1 MLTSRPKVA
10 GETRLG
16 QVQYNYDDAFD
27 LVTQKV
33 PQQLCS
39 RTSYYYTL
47 KHPPKKAKGELFLI
61 HYIHAYPLF
70 YKSGY
75 KPGVSSFVKST
86 YIYIIYQRRA
96 IITRSWLETNLE
108 YYPYIKAKFLKTLLQ
123 KVGLKYTNRGL

>member
-33 PQQLCS
+33 PQQLYS

-47 KHPPKKAKGELFLI
+47 STHPKRLKVSFFLI

-70 YKSGY
+70 YQSGY
-75 KPGVSSFVKST
+75 KPGVSSFVS
-86 YIYIIYQRRA
+86 
-96 IITRSWLETNLE
+96 L
-108 YYPYIKAKFLKTLLQ
+108 
-123 KVGLKYTNRGL
+123 

>member
-1 MLTSRPKVA
+1 MLTFRPKVA

-33 PQQLCS
+33 PQQLYS

-47 KHPPKKAKGELFLI
+47 STHPKRLKVSFFLI

-70 YKSGY
+70 YQSGY
-75 KPGVSSFVKST
+75 KPGVSSFVS
-86 YIYIIYQRRA
+86 
-96 IITRSWLETNLE
+96 L
-108 YYPYIKAKFLKTLLQ
+108 
-123 KVGLKYTNRGL
+123 

>member
-1 MLTSRPKVA
+1 MLTFRLKVA

-39 RTSYYYTL
+39 RTSYYFTL

-70 YKSGY
+70 YQSDY
-75 KPGVSSFVKST
+75 KPRVSSFVSST
-86 YIYIIYQRRA
+86 ICGQ
-96 IITRSWLETNLE
+96 S
-108 YYPYIKAKFLKTLLQ
+108 
-123 KVGLKYTNRGL
+123 